1 MPHYQHILGIDEAG
15 LGPILG
21 PLTIGYS
28 AFALPAALSA
38 DGVLKLDLWQMLG
51 LGREPA
57 ERKKGPVVCDSKVLY
72 TPARGLKALEEE
84 VLCWLCLQGLEPQA
98 GTAPDFGAFWNALC
112 PLAREKRGLYDW
124 YFDPPQRFPLEADW
138 SRMRLRAQPLAR
150 ALESAGVS
158 LSALG
163 VAPVF
168 EGELNAALRRLGNK
182 SRAEFECITRVIGHL
197 WRKHG
202 KLAVL
207 CDRQGGRERYG
218 RALAREF
225 PEAEVRVIHESPKLS
240 TYELTVSGVGGD
252 PRLFVA
258 FKEKG
263 EGDHL
268 PIALA
273 SMLAKYLRELSMHQF
288 NAWFLKHDPAL
299 KPTAGYYTDG
309 KRWLDDTAGLR
320 RAIGIDDARIVRQ
333 K

>member
-1 MPHYQHILGIDEAG
+1 MAHYKHVLGIDEAG

-28 AFALPAALSA
+28 AFALPTALTPDA
-38 DGVLKLDLWQMLG
+38 FLKIDLWAPLG

-57 ERKKGPVVCDSKVLY
+57 ERKQRPVVCDSKTLY
-72 TPARGLKALEEE
+72 TPARGLKPLEEE
-84 VLCWLCLQGLEPQA
+84 VLCWLALQGHEI
-98 GTAPDFGAFWNALC
+98 GDFTALWDALC

-124 YFDPPQRFPLEADW
+124 YYDPPEKFPLEADAT
-138 SRMRLRAQPLAR
+138 RMKLRAQPIAR
-150 ALESAGVS
+150 AMEQTGISLAG
-158 LSALG
+158 LG
-163 VAPVF
+163 IAPVF

-182 SRAEFECITRVIGHL
+182 SRAEFECITRVIGHF
-197 WRKHG
+197 WRQFG
-202 KLAVL
+202 QLAVL

-218 RALAREF
+218 RALANEF
-225 PEAEVRVIHESPKLS
+225 PEAEVTVLHESPKIS
-240 TYELTVSGVGGD
+240 SYELKVEGVSGN

-258 FKEKG
+258 FIEKG

-320 RAIGIDDARIVRQ
+320 RAIGIEDAKIVRQ

>member
-1 MPHYQHILGIDEAG
+1 MARFSHILGIDEAG

-28 AFALPAALSA
+28 AFALPAPLSA
-38 DGVLKLDLWQMLG
+38 DALLKLDLWQSLG
-51 LGREPA
+51 IGREPK
-57 ERKKGPVVCDSKVLY
+57 ERAKGPVVCDSKTLY
-72 TPARGLKALEEE
+72 TPARGLKPLEEE
-84 VLCWLCLQGLEPQA
+84 VLCWLALSGLET
-98 GTAPDFGAFWNALC
+98 GDFAALWDALC

-124 YFDPPQRFPLEADW
+124 YYDPPEKYPLEADW
-138 SRMRLRAQPLAR
+138 PRTRLRAQPLGR
-150 ALESAGVS
+150 ALDAAGVQ
-158 LSALG
+158 LAELG
-163 VAPVF
+163 VLPVF

-182 SRAEFECITRVIGHL
+182 SRAEFECIARVIGHV
-197 WRKHG
+197 WRNHPH
-202 KLAVL
+202 LCVL

-225 PEAEVRVIHESPKLS
+225 PEAEVRVIHESSRLS
-240 TYELTVSGVGGD
+240 TYELTVAGVSGD

-258 FKEKG
+258 FQEKG
-263 EGDHL
+263 ESDHL

-320 RAIGIDDARIVRQ
+320 RAIGIEDSKIVRQ

>member
-1 MPHYQHILGIDEAG
+1 MAHYQHVLGIDEAG

-28 AFALPAALSA
+28 AFALPNALSA
-38 DGVLKLDLWQMLG
+38 DGILKLDLWSMLG

-57 ERKKGPVVCDSKVLY
+57 DRKKGPVVCDSKTLY
-72 TPARGLKALEEE
+72 TPARGIKPLEEE
-84 VLCWLCLQGLEPQA
+84 VLSWLSLHGLDA
-98 GTAPDFGAFWNALC
+98 GDFGAFWNALC

-124 YFDPPQRFPLEADW
+124 YFDPPEKFPLEADW
-138 SRMRLRAQPLAR
+138 GRMRLRAKPLAR
-150 ALESAGVS
+150 ALKQAGVS
-158 LSALG
+158 LGGLG

-168 EGELNAALRRLGNK
+168 EGELNSALRRLGNK
-182 SRAEFECITRVIGHL
+182 SRAEFECITRVIGHF
-197 WRKHG
+197 WRQFG

-218 RALAREF
+218 RALASEF
-225 PEAEVRVIHESPKLS
+225 PEAEVRVVHESTKIS
-240 TYELTVSGVGGD
+240 TYELTVSGVSGD

-258 FKEKG
+258 FIEKG

-268 PIALA
+268 PIALG
-273 SMLAKYLRELSMHQF
+273 SMLAKYLRELAMHQF

-320 RAIGIDDARIVRQ
+320 RAIGIEDSKIVRQ

>member
-1 MPHYQHILGIDEAG
+1 MAHFSHILGIDEAG

-28 AFALPAALSA
+28 AFALPAPLSA
-38 DGVLKLDLWQMLG
+38 DAVLKLDLWQALG
-51 LGREPA
+51 IGREPK
-57 ERKKGPVVCDSKVLY
+57 ERTKGPVVCDSKTLY
-72 TPARGLKALEEE
+72 TPARGLKPLEEE
-84 VLCWLCLQGLEPQA
+84 VLCWLALRGLET
-98 GTAPDFGAFWNALC
+98 GDFAALWNALC

-124 YFDPPQRFPLEADW
+124 YFDPPEKYPLEADW
-138 SRMRLRAQPLAR
+138 PRTRLRAVPLCR
-150 ALESAGVS
+150 ALETAGVA
-158 LSALG
+158 LCELG
-163 VAPVF
+163 VLPVF
-168 EGELNAALRRLGNK
+168 EGELNAALRRTGNK
-182 SRAEFECITRVIGHL
+182 SRAEFECIARVIGHI
-197 WRKHG
+197 WRNHTQ
-202 KLAVL
+202 LAVL

-240 TYELTVSGVGGD
+240 TYELTVEGVSGI

-273 SMLAKYLRELSMHQF
+273 SMMAKYLRELSMHQF

-320 RAIGIDDARIVRQ
+320 RAIGIEDSRIVRQ